1 MFTDLIKR
9 NALVADITFMDFKLK
24 NFVIMNNYTYQLRRM
39 KFGKERGDENLTGS
53 RSSTKEGKHFKEL
66 EMEVKKI
73 TKRQGSRKGN
83 HNASASFT
91 NLLIRNI
98 EKMLKSIKE
107 PCVTIPTQMDFKP
120 ILTAKNLLEHDITHH
135 ERLHTSP
142 EPQGFDS
149 YGLEQ
154 FKEKT
159 LQKLEQISQMSCI
172 SKAIARSKLNT
183 EKSQDTLRYQTE
195 YDTERI

>member
-1 MFTDLIKR
+1 
-9 NALVADITFMDFKLK
+9 MDFKLK

-39 KFGKERGDENLTGS
+39 KLGKEREELWAGS
-53 RSSTKEGKHFKEL
+53 GSSTKEGKHFKEL

-91 NLLIRNI
+91 NLLVRNI

-107 PCVTIPTQMDFKP
+107 PCGNIINKMDFKP
-120 ILTAKNLLEHDITHH
+120 ILTAKNLQEHDFTHN

-142 EPQGFDS
+142 DPQGFDP

-154 FKEKT
+154 FK
-159 LQKLEQISQMSCI
+159 
-172 SKAIARSKLNT
+172 
-183 EKSQDTLRYQTE
+183 
-195 YDTERI
+195 